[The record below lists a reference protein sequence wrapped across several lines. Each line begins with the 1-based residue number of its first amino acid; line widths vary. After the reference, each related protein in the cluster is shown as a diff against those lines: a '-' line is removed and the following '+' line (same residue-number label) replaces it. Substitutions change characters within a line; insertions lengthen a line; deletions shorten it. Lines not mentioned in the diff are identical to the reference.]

1 MTKGR
6 MLCARSVEDGQIF
19 ILEQADYQI
28 LISGSQMYTLRQV
41 FSSVDAVRFES
52 VISNKLE
59 DWNSRQP

>member
-6 MLCARSVEDGQIF
+6 MLCARSVVDGQIF

-41 FSSVDAVRFES
+41 ISSVDAVRFES
-52 VISNKLE
+52 VISNKLG